1 MPFTFSHPA
10 IILPLS
16 KSKKIL
22 LSLTGLIAG
31 SVAPDFEFLLRLH
44 NTANFG
50 HTWLGFFVCDI
61 PFAVALSFVFHY
73 IIRDTL
79 ILHLP
84 KYFRQ
89 RFFTLLHFN
98 WWQYLRQHKFNFLMA
113 VFTGILSHFFL
124 DSFTHQNKTIE
135 QWFPFFSKNI
145 IILNKAL
152 PVYVLLQIF
161 TSLLGGV
168 YILWFILQMKKGGD
182 VQSVK
187 NVLGYWIGLCIV
199 TIAVFAIRL
208 VADKVHQ
215 STADIIIA
223 ATGSVVYALIV
234 ISLCTYKKAGRN
246 LHAAS
251 LLPLIT
257 FFMCYCFKT

>member
-61 PFAVALSFVFHY
+61 PFAVVLSFVFHY

-84 KYFRQ
+84 KYFRR
-89 RFFTLLHFN
+89 RFSGLLRFN
-98 WWQYLRQHKFNFLMA
+98 WWQYLKQHKFNFLIA

-124 DSFTHQNKTIE
+124 DSFTHQNITIE
-135 QWFPFFSKNI
+135 QWFPFFSKEI
-145 IILNKAL
+145 IILNKPL
-152 PVYVLLQIF
+152 PVYVLLQIL
-161 TSLLGGV
+161 TSLLGGL
-168 YILWFILQMKKGGD
+168 YILWFIIKMKKGDDFKSGK
-182 VQSVK
+182 SIS
-187 NVLGYWIGLCIV
+187 GYWIGLCIV
-199 TIAVFAIRL
+199 TIAVFAVRL
-208 VADKVHQ
+208 VADNVHQ

-234 ISLCTYKKAGRN
+234 ISLYTYKSSRQ
-246 LHAAS
+246 
-251 LLPLIT
+251 
-257 FFMCYCFKT
+257 